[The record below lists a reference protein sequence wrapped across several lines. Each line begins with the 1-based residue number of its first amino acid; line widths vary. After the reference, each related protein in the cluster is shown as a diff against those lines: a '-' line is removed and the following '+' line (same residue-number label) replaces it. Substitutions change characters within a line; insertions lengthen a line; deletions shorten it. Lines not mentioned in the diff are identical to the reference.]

1 MEAHEKGF
9 FTEEDSVEV
18 VIGRNARAKDQR
30 LKEAMAVIV
39 RKLGYLGQTE
49 EYRFASEAGEF
60 HHLVGTRGTPF
71 DPKHGVHMGD

>member
-30 LKEAMAVIV
+30 LKTW
-39 RKLGYLGQTE
+39 R
-49 EYRFASEAGEF
+49 
-60 HHLVGTRGTPF
+60 
-71 DPKHGVHMGD
+71 